1 MNEFTFR
8 SSSSPFVTVRR
19 MAEHRCSVLFT
30 WGPVSPFVEG
40 HGGVGPLL
48 LAFDE
53 SVIRSW
59 GSHSRNLTESP
70 TGALGMEV

>member
-1 MNEFTFR
+1 MHEFTFR

-19 MAEHRCSVLFT
+19 MAEHRCSALFN

-40 HGGVGPLL
+40 HGGVDPFL

-59 GSHSRNLTESP
+59 GSHSWNLTESP
-70 TGALGMEV
+70 TGARGIEV